1 MYVGF
6 GRIGLL
12 FYALILCLYVSMG
25 MALVYNIRSLCQY
38 LGIFRFSSI
47 RIGIFLPL
55 DKITAKIA
63 FFDKIIW

>member
-1 MYVGF
+1 MWMI

-12 FYALILCLYVSMG
+12 FYALILCVCVCMG
-25 MALVYNIRSLCQY
+25 VVLVYNTRFLCQY
-38 LGIFRFSSI
+38 LGIFRFSPI
-47 RIGIFLPL
+47 KIGIYLPL

>member
-12 FYALILCLYVSMG
+12 FYALILCLCVCMG
-25 MALVYNIRSLCQY
+25 VVLVCNMRSLCQY
-38 LGIFRFSSI
+38 LGVFRFSSI
-47 RIGIFLPL
+47 RIGIYLPL

-63 FFDKIIW
+63 FFD